1 MKKRTWEQSRNSRT
15 PYPPA

>member
-15 PYPPA
+15 PYPPV